1 MNRKALL
8 LILTLFS
15 LLSFSISVVYAWPPA
30 HYPISV
36 NEVYCTGISP
46 NEDKYF
52 SFNANSG
59 TTYWISANPDGN
71 VDVWLGLYDS
81 NGTLIKSTDSNG
93 NGGTEWFTIT
103 INTTD
108 TYYIDVYSSSG
119 QGNFTILVSTNGDLA
134 PEPNCGNNNG
144 GGDNGGGSSGSCPCQ
159 GVPFPCSC
167 GIGAFNP
174 CHVLATLY
182 CAMSSFVS
190 SITNALNAVKD
201 AIVGFFTGIVNSI
214 QEFFNMLKNAIM
226 SIVTG
231 ITNTVSYF
239 FNTILNGIEAIGNG
253 IMSFFQSIANGIR
266 EFAQTL
272 GSALGNM
279 VHGVIDFFSGLIH
292 ALVDA
297 ITSFLNGIKNGLGD
311 VVGGVGG
318 FLGNNGIL
326 LLGIIVTMIGLVV
339 GAVPLTGLGIFL
351 IIIGLIQ
358 RGTLEWWMLLA
369 GAGVLLIGAGVL
381 KR

>member
-15 LLSFSISVVYAWPPA
+15 FLASISVVYAWPPA
-30 HYPISV
+30 HYPISP
-36 NEVYCTGISP
+36 NEVYCMGISP

-52 SFNANSG
+52 SWNANSG
-59 TTYWISANPDGN
+59 TTYWVSANPDPN
-71 VDVWLGLYDS
+71 VDVWIGVYDE
-81 NGTLIKSTDSNG
+81 NGNLITSKDSSG
-93 NGGTEWFTIT
+93 NGGLEYVTIT
-103 INTTD
+103 ANATA
-108 TYYIDVYSSSG
+108 TYYVDVYSSSG

-167 GIGAFNP
+167 GIGPFNP
-174 CHVLATLY
+174 CHVLAELY
-182 CAMSSFVS
+182 CAMDSFVT
-190 SITNALNAVKD
+190 SITNALDAVKN
-201 AIVGFFTGIVNSI
+201 AIVGFFTGIINSI
-214 QEFFNMLKNAIM
+214 QEFFNMLKNAVM

-239 FNTILNGIEAIGNG
+239 FNTILNAIQTLGNG
-253 IMSFFQSIANGIR
+253 IMSFFQSIANGI
-266 EFAQTL
+266 EQFARTIGQ
-272 GSALGNM
+272 AAGNAI
-279 VHGVIDFFSGLIH
+279 HGIIDFFSGLIH
-292 ALVDA
+292 AL
-297 ITSFLNGIKNGLGD
+297 INGIESFLNGIKNGLGD
-311 VVGGVGG
+311 VAGTIGGW
-318 FLGNNGIL
+318 LGDNGIL
-326 LLGIIVTMIGLVV
+326 MLGLIITMIGLII